1 MTQHP
6 DVYQESWYGT
16 EHREKSR
23 RKVARVRESLHNDNS
38 KTKQGD
44 IKLLNTAHAM
54 TPFQKAG
61 KEADSTEVNL
71 VLLCSV

>member
-1 MTQHP
+1 MTQPP
-6 DVYQESWYGT
+6 DVYQESWYST
-16 EHREKSR
+16 EHREKSQ

-54 TPFQKAG
+54 TPFQK
-61 KEADSTEVNL
+61 EETDSTEVDL